1 MTKVIS
7 YDRDHWEAMLIYRQG
22 YKTLCMNPD
31 TLDIALNDMERYQS
45 ILKSYVA

>member
-1 MTKVIS
+1 MNVIA

-22 YKTLCMNPD
+22 YKTLSMNVD
-31 TLDIALNDMERYQS
+31 TLDIALNDMDRYQS